1 MMSFVTE
8 ATVPSGDWPG
18 AQKKCLALMLPA
30 AAAPPLAMTTAVTTA
45 ANAKVARTATAER
58 AARMIFT
65 SRLDELDEPRSPVE
79 VPLCPQSPV
88 QKQIDESIN
97 GLD

>member
-30 AAAPPLAMTTAVTTA
+30 AAPPLAMTAAVTTA

-58 AARMIFT
+58 AAPMIFT
-65 SRLDELDEPRSPVE
+65 SRLDEPRSPIE
-79 VPLCPQSPV
+79 VRLCPQSPV
-88 QKQIDESIN
+88 QKQIDQSIN
-97 GLD
+97 GRGLAGD